1 MMESKTLT
9 QERSFPEAIGEFAGR
24 IKNAVAGRKKNPSVP
39 QEEFEIKKLKKQ
51 LSEVR
56 REINILHSQF
66 NEAGEP
72 ECVAYYAYLLKAN
85 EAKYDYL
92 LRMAREHEAKTNK
105 QGRA

>member
-1 MMESKTLT
+1 MESKTLP
-9 QERSFPEAIGEFAGR
+9 QEKSIMGSAGDFAEKLR
-24 IKNAVAGRKKNPSVP
+24 NAAAKRKKNAALQREN
-39 QEEFEIKKLKKQ
+39 QELKKLKTQ
-51 LSEVR
+51 LNEVR

-92 LRMAREHEAKTNK
+92 LRMAREQEARTA
-105 QGRA
+105 GRSRA